1 MAKTYNPLSNVT
13 VGSVLTASDYNEAI
27 ENSNNFRVP
36 PMCILRKTGTQ
47 ACNNG
52 SFTPITF
59 GAGEEL
65 YDTDEMHSTS
75 SNTARITPTTAGIYL
90 FTGNVYLSAFPA
102 TGMAIRGLKNGSQ
115 QIFYSEN
122 SSATIGITG
131 SAMEYM
137 NGTTDFVTLEVFYSH
152 SGNLT
157 TNASVFPG
165 FQAAFI
171 GQPS

>member
-1 MAKTYNPLSNVT
+1 MAKTYNTIST
-13 VGSVLTASDYNEAI
+13 FTSGQVLTAAQMNEI
-27 ENSNNFRVP
+27 GTNVNNSRVP
-36 PMCILRKTGTQ
+36 PLCLLRKTATQ

-52 SFTPITF
+52 SFTAITF

-65 YDTDEMHSTS
+65 YDTDGMHSTIT
-75 SNTARITPTTAGIYL
+75 NTARITPTTAGIYL

-102 TGMAIRGLKNGSQ
+102 SGMAIRGFKNNSQ